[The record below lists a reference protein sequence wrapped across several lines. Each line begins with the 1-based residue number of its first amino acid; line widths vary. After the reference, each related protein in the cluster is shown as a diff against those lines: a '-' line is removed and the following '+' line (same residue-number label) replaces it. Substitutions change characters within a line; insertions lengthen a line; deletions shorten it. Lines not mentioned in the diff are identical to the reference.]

1 MIQVEGPVNT
11 IRRRTFTSERS
22 EENDVRSFQRDC
34 TVCRSP
40 PHRKVLEFTYFLGD
54 RMTRRELI
62 ASSSRLGFNKPT

>member
-40 PHRKVLEFTYFLGD
+40 PHRKVLEFTVFRWRSND
-54 RMTRRELI
+54 
-62 ASSSRLGFNKPT
+62 ANFASSRLGFNKPT